1 MDNGAVI
8 PTTALAPDEA
18 ATLLRALEEP
28 ARLWPLLLD
37 LMVRHLPCDAC
48 ALLRHEGGAGGGQ
61 EGAGG
66 GDEALLVPLATRGL
80 SPDTLGRRFPLDD
93 HPRLRAIAGGAAG
106 PLRFPADCDLP
117 DPYDGLIPDQG
128 DRLHVHDCIGAPLAV
143 DGRPWGVLTL
153 DALNAGRFDGWEE
166 AIAAWARLAEAL
178 AATVESRAAAVR
190 QATMRPPAFD
200 HQAEQQPAD
209 PRAGADMLAP
219 PGASPAM
226 AALLAEIDTVAASD
240 LVVLVL
246 GETGVGKELVA
257 HRLHARSGRS
267 AGPLVQVNC
276 AALPEALVESE
287 LFGHVRGAF
296 SGALADRRGKFE
308 LADGGTLFL
317 DEVGELPAAAQ
328 AKMLRALQ
336 NGEIQRVGS
345 DRNITVDVRVVAAT
359 NRDLATE
366 VREGRFRADV
376 YHRLSVYPLRVPPL
390 RDRGADVLRLAGLFL
405 ERNRARLGL
414 RNLRLSAGAERCML
428 VYPWPG
434 NVRELEHAIGR
445 GAIRARVARP
455 PDGGVL
461 TLTPVDLGLEDG
473 EAAVAT
479 PAAEPPPLVPLPGV
493 LPLREATEEV
503 QRRLIQDRLQR
514 HGGNWA
520 QAARS
525 LGLDR
530 SNLFRLARR
539 LGLRE

>member
-1 MDNGAVI
+1 MDNEAVI
-8 PTTALAPDEA
+8 STSSLS
-18 ATLLRALEEP
+18 LEEAGALLLALDDP
-28 ARLWPLLLD
+28 VRLWPLLLD
-37 LMVRHLPCDAC
+37 LMSRHLPCDAC
-48 ALLRHEGGAGGGQ
+48 ALLRHDGRAGEG
-61 EGAGG
+61 
-66 GDEALLVPLATRGL
+66 LLVPLATRGL
-80 SPDTLGRRFPLDD
+80 SPDTLGRRFELDE
-93 HPRLRAIAGGAAG
+93 HPRLRAIAEADGG
-106 PLRFPADCDLP
+106 PLRFPAGCELP
-117 DPYDGLIPDQG
+117 DPYDGLIPDLRE
-128 DRLHVHDCIGAPLAV
+128 RLHVHDCVGAPLSV

-153 DALNAGRFDGWEE
+153 DALNEGRFDGWDG
-166 AIAAWARLAEAL
+166 AIAAWAQLTADLATA
-178 AATVESRAAAVR
+178 VERRAAQDAAMAADGGTPLR
-190 QATMRPPAFD
+190 ILDDPPQGLDFD
-200 HQAEQQPAD
+200 PV
-209 PRAGADMLAP
+209 GS
-219 PGASPAM
+219 SPAM
-226 AALLAEIDTVAASD
+226 AALLTEVDTVAASD

-257 HRLHARSGRS
+257 RRLHAYSPRA
-267 AGPLVQVNC
+267 AGPLVHVNC
-276 AALPEALVESE
+276 AALPDALVESE

-296 SGALADRRGKFE
+296 SGAVADRRGKFE

-317 DEVGELPAAAQ
+317 DEVGELPLAAQ

-345 DRNITVDVRVVAAT
+345 DRHITVDVRVIAAT
-359 NRDLATE
+359 NRDLAAE

-390 RDRGADVLRLAGLFL
+390 RDRGTDILRLAGLFL

-414 RNLRLSAGAERCML
+414 RNLRLSAAAERRML
-428 VYPWPG
+428 AYPWPG

-461 TLTPVDLGLEDG
+461 TLTPVDLGLEDLG
-473 EAAVAT
+473 LADPGQEEGSAVTAAM
-479 PAAEPPPLVPLPGV
+479 PAQQPRLPEPPDFPE
-493 LPLREATEEV
+493 LPLRDAVEDLE
-503 QRRLIQDRLQR
+503 RRMIREHLAR
-514 HGGNWA
+514 HDGNWA

>member
-8 PTTALAPDEA
+8 STTSLPLEQVGAL
-18 ATLLRALEEP
+18 LLALDDP

-37 LMVRHLPCDAC
+37 LMSRHLPCDAC
-48 ALLRHEGGAGGGQ
+48 ALLRHDGRSDGGRAGVG
-61 EGAGG
+61 
-66 GDEALLVPLATRGL
+66 LLVPLATRGL
-80 SPDTLGRRFPLDD
+80 SPDTLGRRFELGE
-93 HPRLRAIAGGAAG
+93 HPRLQAIAEADGG
-106 PLRFPADCDLP
+106 PLRFPAGCELP
-117 DPYDGLIPDQG
+117 DPYDGLIPDLSQ
-128 DRLHVHDCIGAPLAV
+128 RLHVHDCVGAPLSV
-143 DGRPWGVLTL
+143 DGRSWGVLTL
-153 DALNAGRFDGWEE
+153 DALNEGRFDGWDG
-166 AIAAWARLAEAL
+166 AIAAWAQLTADLATA
-178 AATVESRAAAVR
+178 VERRAAEDAAMAADGGTALR
-190 QATMRPPAFD
+190 ILDDPPQGLDF
-200 HQAEQQPAD
+200 
-209 PRAGADMLAP
+209 AP
-219 PGASPAM
+219 VGSSPAM
-226 AALLAEIDTVAASD
+226 AALLAEVDSVAASD

-257 HRLHARSGRS
+257 RRLHSRSPRA
-267 AGPLVQVNC
+267 AGALVHVNC
-276 AALPEALVESE
+276 AALPDALVESE
-287 LFGHVRGAF
+287 LFGHMRGAF
-296 SGALADRRGKFE
+296 SGAVADRRGKFE

-317 DEVGELPAAAQ
+317 DEVGELPLAAQ

-345 DRNITVDVRVVAAT
+345 DRHITVDVRVIAAT
-359 NRDLATE
+359 NRDLAAE

-390 RDRGADVLRLAGLFL
+390 RDRGTDILRLAGLFL

-414 RNLRLSAGAERCML
+414 RNLRLSSAAERRML
-428 VYPWPG
+428 AYPWPG

-461 TLTPVDLGLEDG
+461 TLTPADLGLEVG
-473 EAAVAT
+473 EGSAVAT
-479 PAAEPPPLVPLPGV
+479 TAQRPRPPEPPDLPE
-493 LPLREATEEV
+493 LPLRDAVEDLE
-503 QRRLIQDRLQR
+503 RRMIREHLAR
-514 HGGNWA
+514 HDGNWA

>member
-1 MDNGAVI
+1 MDNDAVI
-8 PTTALAPDEA
+8 STTSLPLEETGA
-18 ATLLRALEEP
+18 LLRTLDDP

-37 LMVRHLPCDAC
+37 LMSRHLPCDAC
-48 ALLRHEGGAGGGQ
+48 ALLRHDGRADGGKAGEG
-61 EGAGG
+61 
-66 GDEALLVPLATRGL
+66 LLVPLATRGL
-80 SPDTLGRRFPLDD
+80 SPDTLGRRFELDE
-93 HPRLRAIAGGAAG
+93 HPRLRAIAAADGG
-106 PLRFPADCDLP
+106 PLRFPAGCELP
-117 DPYDGLIPDQG
+117 DPYDGLIPDLSQ
-128 DRLHVHDCIGAPLAV
+128 RLHVHDCVGAPLKV

-153 DALNAGRFDGWEE
+153 DALNEGRFDGWEG
-166 AIAAWARLAEAL
+166 AIAAWAQLTADLATA
-178 AATVESRAAAVR
+178 VERRAAQDAGLGSEGGTTLR
-190 QATMRPPAFD
+190 ILDDPPQGLEFD
-200 HQAEQQPAD
+200 TV
-209 PRAGADMLAP
+209 GS
-219 PGASPAM
+219 SPAM
-226 AALLAEIDTVAASD
+226 AVLLAEIDTVAASD

-257 HRLHARSGRS
+257 RRLHARSPRA
-267 AGPLVQVNC
+267 AGPLVHVNC
-276 AALPEALVESE
+276 AALPDALVESE

-296 SGALADRRGKFE
+296 SGAVADRRGKFE

-317 DEVGELPAAAQ
+317 DEVGELPLAVQ

-345 DRNITVDVRVVAAT
+345 DRHITVDVRVIAAT
-359 NRDLATE
+359 NRDLAAE

-390 RDRGADVLRLAGLFL
+390 RDRGTDILRLAGLFL

-414 RNLRLSAGAERCML
+414 RNLRLSTAAERRML
-428 VYPWPG
+428 AYPWPG

-461 TLTPVDLGLEDG
+461 TLTPADLGLADLGQEEG
-473 EAAVAT
+473 SAVAAVM
-479 PAAEPPPLVPLPGV
+479 PAQRPRLPEPPDLPE
-493 LPLREATEEV
+493 LPLRDAVEELE
-503 QRRLIQDRLQR
+503 RRMIREHLAR
-514 HGGNWA
+514 HDGNWA